1 MLYYAVLKS
10 ALLRWKVIRYVGRLS
25 DAFYVPLG
33 LFTIVNVEFV
43 YEQLL
48 NFIQCLPVGRVFL
61 KSRGNI
67 LADEIQMLG

>member
-1 MLYYAVLKS
+1 FC
-10 ALLRWKVIRYVGRLS
+10 VGRLS
-25 DAFYVPLG
+25 DALYVPLG

-48 NFIQCLPVGRVFL
+48 NFIQRLSVGEVFL

-67 LADEIQMLG
+67 LADEMQMLG